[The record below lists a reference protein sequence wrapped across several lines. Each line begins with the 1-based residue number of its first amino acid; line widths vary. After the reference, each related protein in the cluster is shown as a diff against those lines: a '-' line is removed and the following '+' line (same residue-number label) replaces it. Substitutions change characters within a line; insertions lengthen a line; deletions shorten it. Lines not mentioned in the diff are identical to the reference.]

1 MDCDRVGD
9 LSRRDLL
16 RRAGWAGSGLAIGYA
31 WRPGL
36 ARAATPGP
44 AGLHLQYGADPSRGM
59 AVSWRTP
66 PGAGRPRL
74 RFGPAGGGLQV
85 EIAPQTRRVVDP
97 DPALGASLAY
107 PVSEYQHGVLG
118 GLEPA
123 TSYVYEVS
131 HDGADPV
138 RGSFRTAGA
147 GRGRLRFTAFG
158 DQGTGNASD
167 TESTVFG
174 AYVVDQV
181 EQLRPDFHL
190 HLGDL
195 AYSNL
200 HHGTDR
206 GPAWDR
212 FIDNNSR
219 SAANR
224 PWMPALGNH
233 EIDGGT
239 GPQGYGAYLT
249 RFQLP
254 GNGSS
259 RHAGRWYAF
268 TAGSVRVV
276 VTDAND
282 VCYQDGGIDL
292 YVRGYSAGAQ
302 LAWLEDE
309 LRAARRS
316 RHIDWV
322 VCVVHQLICS
332 TSLGGNGCDLGVRR
346 AFQPL
351 FDRYGVDLV
360 LSGHDHDYERTFA
373 LRGTVPGSAT
383 AAPRVASPA
392 LSEIDTRK
400 GTVYMVLGG
409 GGAAPTG
416 PYGTDAATG
425 DPRAKVIVAPKGSAS
440 ETEEAPWSA
449 VRDPSWPFGFACFDV
464 DPGTVPGGQTR
475 IAVTAY
481 RTTSPGA
488 QGADTPP
495 QVLERFSLVRAR
507 SDAPAGSRPATHPH
521 PHPRHHAGPSHR
533 PPHGRGRRPAR

>member
-1 MDCDRVGD
+1 MDFLQAGE
-9 LSRRDLL
+9 LSRRELL
-16 RRAGWAGSGLAIGYA
+16 RRTAWTGAGIAVGYGWRAGA
-31 WRPGL
+31 
-36 ARAATPGP
+36 ARAASVPP
-44 AGLHLQYGADPSRGM
+44 AGLHLQYGADPTRSM

-66 PGAGRPRL
+66 PGAGNPRL
-74 RFGPAGGGLQV
+74 RVGPATVGFERELV
-85 EIAPQTRRVVDP
+85 PQTRSVMDP
-97 DPALGASLAY
+97 DPTVGASLTY
-107 PVSEYQHGVLG
+107 PVSEYQHGAIS
-118 GLEPA
+118 GLEPG
-123 TSYVYEVS
+123 TIYLYEAS

-138 RGSFRTAGA
+138 RGVFRTAYA
-147 GRGRLRFTAFG
+147 GRTRMRFTAFG
-158 DQGTGNASD
+158 DQGTGSASD
-167 TESTVFG
+167 AESTPYG

-181 EQLRPDFHL
+181 ESLRPDFHL

-200 HHGTDR
+200 HRGTDR

-249 RFQLP
+249 RFELP
-254 GNGSS
+254 ANGSS
-259 RHAGRWYAF
+259 KYDGRWYAF
-268 TAGSVRVV
+268 TAGSVRVI

-292 YVRGYSAGAQ
+292 YIRDYSGGAQ
-302 LAWLEDE
+302 LAWLERE
-309 LRAARRS
+309 LQAARQS
-316 RHIDWV
+316 RATDWT
-322 VCVVHQLICS
+322 VCVVHQLMCS
-332 TSLGGNGCDLGVRR
+332 TSLGGNGCDLGVRK

-383 AAPRVASPA
+383 ATPRVASQNPT
-392 LSEIDTRK
+392 EIDTTK

-416 PYGTDAATG
+416 PYDSDPSTG
-425 DPRAKVIVAPKGSAS
+425 APQARVIVAPKGSAS
-440 ETEEAPWSA
+440 ATEPAAWSA
-449 VRDPSWPFGFACFDV
+449 VRDPTWPFGFAAFDV
-464 DPGTVPGGQTR
+464 DPGTLPGGQTR
-475 IAVTAY
+475 IDVTSY
-481 RTTSPGA
+481 RTTSPGS
-488 QGADTPP
+488 GSGPT
-495 QVLERFSLVRAR
+495 VLERFSLVRPR
-507 SDAPAGSRPATHPH
+507 SDTPPKRRPSAHH
-521 PHPRHHAGPSHR
+521 GHAHAHHKHARHHAR
-533 PPHGRGRRPAR
+533 AK